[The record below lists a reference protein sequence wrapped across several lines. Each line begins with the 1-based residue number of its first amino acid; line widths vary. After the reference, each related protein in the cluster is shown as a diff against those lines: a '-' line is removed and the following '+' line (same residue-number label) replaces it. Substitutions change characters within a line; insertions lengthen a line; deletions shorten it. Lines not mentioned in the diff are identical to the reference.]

1 MFYNLASRISQKLL
15 KPSEATPTPKP
26 VYDDYA
32 VAYESVDRNLKKLV
46 LATQAGRGGMKWVC
60 RIFAAHENAN
70 GGGERNRLA
79 ESFYRYIKWNN
90 LPIDTKGIIDLTRRE
105 ILADWEDFDISL
117 VSSPYFAH
125 DFLELY
131 EQLKPDRVIWA
142 INDPTFT
149 VTSFYNKGW
158 YAQPY
163 ERGNRDLVNGL
174 QPGMEDEWS
183 HMFGRIEPVGEFYD
197 EWKGLTRIGKL
208 AWFLNEVVT
217 SAHRQMQQIPEEKL
231 WILRLEEADQNYAY
245 YLRMA
250 KAFGLRPLINENK
263 FLSLKQFAA
272 RDEENTPKSW
282 SEREHEEFEKY
293 SADYISLYKS
303 LSNKT

>member
-1 MFYNLASRISQKLL
+1 MPNKIIHRIYRQLL
-15 KPSEATPTPKP
+15 KSDTVAPKP
-26 VYDDYA
+26 KLICKDYA
-32 VAYESVDRNLKKLV
+32 TAFETVDRKRKQLV

-60 RIFAAHENAN
+60 QIFAAHDNAN

-105 ILADWEDFDISL
+105 VLTDWEDFDISL

-125 DFLELY
+125 GFLELY

-142 INDPTFT
+142 INDPRFT

-158 YAQPY
+158 YATEY
-163 ERGNRDLVNGL
+163 KRGNRDLAGGM
-174 QPGMEDEWS
+174 QPALENEWS

-197 EWKGLTRIGKL
+197 EWYTLTRAGKL
-208 AWFLNEVVT
+208 GWFLNEIVMST
-217 SAHRQMQQIPEEKL
+217 YKQMKQIPEEKL
-231 WILRLEEADQNYAY
+231 WIFRLEEADQNYDY

-250 KAFGLRPLINENK
+250 KAFRLNPIISERK
-263 FLSLKQFAA
+263 FLSLKQFTA
-272 RDEENTPKSW
+272 RDEENIPMKW
-282 SEREHEEFEKY
+282 SRLEREQFEKY
-293 SADYISLYKS
+293 ATEYITLYQTLLKS
-303 LSNKT
+303 